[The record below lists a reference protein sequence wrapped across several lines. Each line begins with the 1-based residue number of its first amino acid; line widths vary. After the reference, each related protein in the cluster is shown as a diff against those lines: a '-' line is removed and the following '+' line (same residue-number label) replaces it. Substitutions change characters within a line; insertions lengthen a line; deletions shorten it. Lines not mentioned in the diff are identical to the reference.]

1 MSQKLVRLPCLDAL
15 GAHPAFCAL
24 HPSETSPARSTS
36 VFIISA
42 YAQARW
48 PIASYVHRPLFS
60 RRWPFLR
67 TLPTLTLTLT
77 TDTQITL
84 GTPSRAHATASYLDP
99 LPAPFTLTSER
110 GFTTIT
116 GRYRGVPVS
125 IVSIGMGYPNAD
137 FFVREVREC
146 LNGDMVVVRSGPS
159 RFPALRPSR
168 APHLT

>member
-1 MSQKLVRLPCLDAL
+1 M
-15 GAHPAFCAL
+15 
-24 HPSETSPARSTS
+24 
-36 VFIISA
+36 
-42 YAQARW
+42 
-48 PIASYVHRPLFS
+48 S
-60 RRWPFLR
+60 RRARCSPRLLRTPSFADFPRTLDQRVYHLGLRAGEVANRIVRAPAVVLPAMRDWPFLR

-125 IVSIGMGYPNAD
+125 SGSSKFERAGWHHTRSTARWARCFSGCCLTYQVDRVAHINAED
-137 FFVREVREC
+137 DD
-146 LNGDMVVVRSGPS
+146 GWQQTG
-159 RFPALRPSR
+159 
-168 APHLT
+168 